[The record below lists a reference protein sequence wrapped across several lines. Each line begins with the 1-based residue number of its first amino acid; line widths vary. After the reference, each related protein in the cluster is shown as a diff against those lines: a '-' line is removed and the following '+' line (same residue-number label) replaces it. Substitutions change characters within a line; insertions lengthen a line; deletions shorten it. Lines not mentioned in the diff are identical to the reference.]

1 MVVVLEP
8 RRRLPL
14 VTVGG
19 TASSLP
25 HLTAAD
31 RAGGGR
37 CSGGLGRFAA
47 TPIVADHLS
56 SLSLPPSSSSGVVV
70 VVERSRRSLLV
81 TIVAVV
87 VIICCGVGPQAA
99 SAACSRDAPLLRLSQ
114 SLVSQ
119 APEIFSCELGTIA
132 YCPPLLLTLLPFSLS
147 RNTSIDTRNVT
158 TFRYHDLLL

>member
-70 VVERSRRSLLV
+70 VVERSRRSLLARHHSCSCRHHLLLCWSPSRFCRSLLFTPCV
-81 TIVAVV
+81 SQTPE
-87 VIICCGVGPQAA
+87 II
-99 SAACSRDAPLLRLSQ
+99 LLR
-114 SLVSQ
+114 VKDN
-119 APEIFSCELGTIA
+119 AN
-132 YCPPLLLTLLPFSLS
+132 CPFLLLTLSVSLS
-147 RNTSIDTRNVT
+147 RATLR
-158 TFRYHDLLL
+158 

>member
-70 VVERSRRSLLV
+70 VVSGGARAATALAHLRSCRCV
-81 TIVAVV
+81 AAAAVV
-87 VIICCGVGPQAA
+87 SMLARLA
-99 SAACSRDAPLLRLSQ
+99 APLRRCQ
-114 SLVSQ
+114 
-119 APEIFSCELGTIA
+119 C
-132 YCPPLLLTLLPFSLS
+132 
-147 RNTSIDTRNVT
+147 
-158 TFRYHDLLL
+158 

>member
-56 SLSLPPSSSSGVVV
+56 SLSLPPSSSSGVAV

-87 VIICCGVGPQAA
+87 VIICCCVGAQAA
-99 SAACSRDAPLLRLSQ
+99 SAARSCLPLAFLKHLR
-114 SLVSQ
+114 
-119 APEIFSCELGTIA
+119 
-132 YCPPLLLTLLPFSLS
+132 
-147 RNTSIDTRNVT
+147 
-158 TFRYHDLLL
+158 

>member
-70 VVERSRRSLLV
+70 VVSGGARAATALAHLRSCRCAAAAAAVVSMLARLAAPLRRCQCQSCRRHRRISPLM
-81 TIVAVV
+81 IVAWW
-87 VIICCGVGPQAA
+87 
-99 SAACSRDAPLLRLSQ
+99 
-114 SLVSQ
+114 
-119 APEIFSCELGTIA
+119 
-132 YCPPLLLTLLPFSLS
+132 
-147 RNTSIDTRNVT
+147 
-158 TFRYHDLLL
+158 